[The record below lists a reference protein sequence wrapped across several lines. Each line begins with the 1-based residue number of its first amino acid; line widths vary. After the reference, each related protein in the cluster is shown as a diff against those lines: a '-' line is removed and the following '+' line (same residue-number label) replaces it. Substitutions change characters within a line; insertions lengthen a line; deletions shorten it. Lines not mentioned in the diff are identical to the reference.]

1 MNMNPLK
8 TPQQKLMENAGA
20 TPASPGMLKNQQQML
35 LEQSGI
41 LPKFSKGK
49 KVKKLSVKD
58 MEAELIVNN
67 KVPPSF
73 KRNGKTK
80 GK

>member
-8 TPQQKLMENAGA
+8 TPQQKLMENAGV
-20 TPASPGMLKNQQQML
+20 TLGSPGMLKNQQQML

-49 KVKKLSVKD
+49 KVKKPSVKD